1 MYSILVDMTMKIPQ
15 IIFWGFGCYCTLF
28 WEVFALQRAMVYI
41 CMYQNEVLDYVGIG
55 GWISTL
61 AKVMHLSKFSKLAL
75 SKVIGY

>member
-1 MYSILVDMTMKIPQ
+1 
-15 IIFWGFGCYCTLF
+15 
-28 WEVFALQRAMVYI
+28 MVYI

-75 SKVIGY
+75 SKVIGYWTLIIENVINAKKTDTMTVSE